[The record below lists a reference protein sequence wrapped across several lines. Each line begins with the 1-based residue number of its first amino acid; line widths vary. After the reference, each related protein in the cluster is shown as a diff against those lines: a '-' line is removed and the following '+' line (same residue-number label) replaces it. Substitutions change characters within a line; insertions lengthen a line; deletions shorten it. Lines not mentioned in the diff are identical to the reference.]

1 MEITRSSTDGATAKG
16 PAEWF
21 TGDVYID
28 SVAAPVA
35 PSPRAGEPCPLHAG
49 RPHGLASSSARAE
62 PVRHRGDRA
71 MSTRRRT
78 GRGHSPRATASTSS
92 PMRSTGTVPPPA
104 G

>member
-28 SVAAPVA
+28 SVAASVA
-35 PSPRAGEPCPLHAG
+35 PSRVQGSLVHFMPGARTAWHRHPLGQSLFVTEGSGYVNAAAD
-49 RPHGLASSSARAE
+49 RSRSSA
-62 PVRHRGDRA
+62 P
-71 MSTRRRT
+71 
-78 GRGHSPRATASTSS
+78 ATASTSS